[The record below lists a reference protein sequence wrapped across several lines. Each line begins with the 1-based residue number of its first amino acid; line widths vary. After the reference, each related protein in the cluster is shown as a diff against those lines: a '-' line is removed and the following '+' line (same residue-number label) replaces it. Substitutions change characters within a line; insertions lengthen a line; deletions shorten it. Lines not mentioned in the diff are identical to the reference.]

1 MKREIFNQYKIEVV
15 RIFRLKDGEILTKT
29 KRRDIVDARNML
41 YYLCATR
48 PMRIRDI
55 QEYMKEDGY
64 DTGHSSIIQGIKC
77 MYERIEGDKDYLSI
91 VKKIEGC
98 VI

>member
-1 MKREIFNQYKIEVV
+1 MKKEIYSKYKSEIVKL
-15 RIFRLKDGEILTKT
+15 FRLKKGEILKKT

-48 PMRIRDI
+48 PMRLRDI

-64 DTGHSSIIQGIKC
+64 DIGHSSIIQGVKS
-77 MYERIEGDKDYLSI
+77 MSDRIESDKDYIAI

>member
-1 MKREIFNQYKIEVV
+1 MKKEVYNKYKVEITK
-15 RIFRLKDGEILTKT
+15 RFRLKAKEIVTKT

-64 DTGHSSIIQGIKC
+64 DIGHSSILQGINSMAEKVSNDRD
-77 MYERIEGDKDYLSI
+77 YSVIIKQIEQCTI
-91 VKKIEGC
+91 
-98 VI
+98 

>member
-1 MKREIFNQYKIEVV
+1 MYFWFGLNWPSYGYVV
-15 RIFRLKDGEILTKT
+15 PQ
-29 KRRDIVDARNML
+29 NML

-55 QEYMKEDGY
+55 QEYMKQDGY